1 VNLYRVS
8 DIPIEEVLG
17 ARYDVG
23 LFASGYEERCT
34 YVASLVQP
42 SAVENPII
50 LGFSELVSD
59 GQRLKNDLFFD
70 QRWTTNRINI
80 SGNDD
85 QQVLVCLRALVA
97 PSRRRLRLLVDYS
110 SMSRLWYAAILN
122 WARYVEGLEEITVD
136 LLYSVGDHRKAERT
150 PMGIKDILALPGYEG
165 ATGPR
170 GSSVAVFGL
179 GFDSLATL
187 CVLDRLE
194 PDICY
199 SYYASPAA
207 FRDYPERVR
216 SANQEMIKVHSQ
228 RTLELPLSSVEQTFR
243 YLVELIT
250 PHRGEAN
257 IVFVPMGP
265 KPHVLATLLV
275 AMRFREVGCLRVSG
289 ERKAP
294 EDVGTTGAVVATRM
308 EFRPDPTQPE
318 DSIADSG
325 RLQPA

>member
-1 VNLYRVS
+1 VKLYRVS
-8 DIPIEEVLG
+8 DIPVEEVVSSV
-17 ARYDVG
+17 YDVG
-23 LFASGYEERCT
+23 FFASGYEERCT
-34 YVASLVQP
+34 HVARLVP
-42 SAVENPII
+42 PTAVNNPII
-50 LGFSELVSD
+50 LGFSELFNER
-59 GQRLKNDLFFD
+59 QRLENDLFFD
-70 QRWTTNRINI
+70 KRWTTNRINI

-97 PSRRRLRLLVDYS
+97 PSLRRLRLLVDYS
-110 SMSRLWYAAILN
+110 SMSRLWYSAILN
-122 WARYVEGLEEITVD
+122 WARYVEGLSEITVD
-136 LLYSVGDHRKAERT
+136 LLYSVGDHRKAKRT

-170 GSSVAVFGL
+170 ANSVAVFGL

-207 FRDYPERVR
+207 FDDYPERVR
-216 SANQEMIKVHSQ
+216 SANQEMIAAHSQ

-257 IVFVPMGP
+257 IIFVPMGP

-289 ERKAP
+289 QRTAP

-308 EFRPDPTQPE
+308 EFRSNPTRSEEPIVATS
-318 DSIADSG
+318 DSHE
-325 RLQPA
+325 